1 MSENEKKIS
10 YKNFIIPLVL
20 LLVLVAFFYSGLGRY
35 LSFEAL
41 KENQGALK
49 EWVRANGALA
59 IVAYMFAYAAVTIFS
74 LPGGLVMSITGGF
87 LFGTVWGALYIV
99 VGATVGATVLFIAAK
114 TSLGDP
120 LRAKAGP
127 WLQKMEEGFQENAL
141 SYLLVLRL
149 VPIFPLF
156 RGESG
161 ARVPGGIPERLLHR
175 HVPGNH
181 SRLFRL
187 RLGGRRSRQHFRG
200 GGRVLRQGDTD
211 APGHHR
217 ARGVSR
223 ALPHPRGVQEDKIER
238 ELILQR
244 GLSAVNRYLLCA
256 KKYAP
261 ASPCSRK
268 SSAQASTSSCVRPV
282 RSGRTP

>member
-1 MSENEKKIS
+1 MWRGRILKQRPPENESSHPKMSESGKKLS

-20 LLVLVAFFYSGLGRY
+20 VLVLAAFFYSGLGRY
-35 LSFEAL
+35 LTFETL
-41 KENQGALK
+41 RENQGLLK

-59 IVAYMFAYAAVTIFS
+59 VIAYMLAYAAVTIFS

-149 VPIFPLF
+149 VPLFPFFVVNL
-156 RGESG
+156 
-161 ARVPGGIPERLLHR
+161 VPAFL
-175 HVPGNH
+175 
-181 SRLFRL
+181 
-187 RLGGRRSRQHFRG
+187 
-200 GGRVLRQGDTD
+200 
-211 APGHHR
+211 
-217 ARGVSR
+217 GVSLSVYVIGTFVGIIPGSFVFASVGAGLGSIFEAGGEFSAKGILTPQVMI
-223 ALPHPRGVQEDKIER
+223 ALVGLAALSLIPVVYKKI
-238 ELILQR
+238 
-244 GLSAVNRYLLCA
+244 
-256 KKYAP
+256 
-261 ASPCSRK
+261 K
-268 SSAQASTSSCVRPV
+268 SKE
-282 RSGRTP
+282 G